1 MSLSF
6 SSSQTDKSGYLL
18 NRNPTPPVS
27 FPSFHTSPL
36 SDYCKFYFLKVPFV
50 DILLPLHLH
59 STQHS
64 TCSFTYSS
72 FSVYHLGLPPSP
84 PSAFRLTL
92 LDATWDKFSSPVPRF
107 LLSLFPGLTS
117 ENPLL
122 PSHIGCHH
130 FLSTLIVLTLSVSHI
145 NTQHADSHIQYKLE

>member
-92 LDATWDKFSSPVPRF
+92 CWMQPETNSP
-107 LLSLFPGLTS
+107 LLFPGSYSLCFQAWPAKTLSSPLTLGVTIS
-117 ENPLL
+117 SPPWLSSL
-122 PSHIGCHH
+122 YLCHT
-130 FLSTLIVLTLSVSHI
+130 STHNMLIVTY
-145 NTQHADSHIQYKLE
+145 NTN